1 MDYSE
6 EQDRKEHLEKR
17 KQDNLKQIMED
28 NQNKPKLIQ
37 QQNNQNETDEDTKKG
52 DKGEDKDKEKDKDK
66 PDAEK
71 IIAAKKGQEMMN
83 NVMLLQKAILGF
95 KKSHTNNMLE
105 LATKADKADEQF
117 LQSELQNTQELGNV
131 LMQKQQERMQ
141 GAQTEAD
148 RAYEER
154 VAEYIQR
161 MLQEEQEIKQHLLEN
176 LKNLQ
181 GARQKGLV
189 PHDLIF
195 KLQQE
200 SQQATKKYDQFKDSV
215 KKMNKDIDEKYKD
228 LKKSGQLDKLKGKKE
243 DKEKDK
249 EEDKKEDKQDN
260 KTMNISGLKNVDN
273 SKLDAGDLK
282 DKKEEKKKSF
292 LGL

>member
-1 MDYSE
+1 MDYLE
-6 EQDRKEHLEKR
+6 QQDRKEHLEKR

-28 NQNKPKLIQ
+28 NKNRLKRMQ
-37 QQNNQNETDEDTKKG
+37 QKNNNDETDKNTNKAN
-52 DKGEDKDKEKDKDK
+52 
-66 PDAEK
+66 AEK
-71 IIAAKKGQEMMN
+71 IIKDKTNKQIMYDA
-83 NVMLLQKAILGF
+83 MLLKKAILGF

-117 LQSELQNTQELGNV
+117 LQSELQNIQESGNV

-154 VAEYIQR
+154 VMEYIQR
-161 MLQEEQEIKQHLLEN
+161 MFQEEQEVLQHLFEN

-189 PHDLIF
+189 PGDLIF

-200 SQQATKKYDQFKDSV
+200 SQQATKNYDQFKKRIEKI
-215 KKMNKDIDEKYKD
+215 KKEIEEEY
-228 LKKSGQLDKLKGKKE
+228 SGKK
-243 DKEKDK
+243 KDNNK
-249 EEDKKEDKQDN
+249 TTDDKKEEKQDN
-260 KTMNISGLKNVDN
+260 KLDISCLKNVYN

-282 DKKEEKKKSF
+282 DKKEKKKKSF

>member
-1 MDYSE
+1 MDYLE
-6 EQDRKEHLEKR
+6 QQDRKER
-17 KQDNLKQIMED
+17 
-28 NQNKPKLIQ
+28 
-37 QQNNQNETDEDTKKG
+37 
-52 DKGEDKDKEKDKDK
+52 DKGEDKYKENDKGK
-66 PDAEK
+66 PDAKK
-71 IIAAKKGQEMMN
+71 IIAAKKGQEMTN
-83 NVMLLQKAILGF
+83 NVMLLKKAILGF

-117 LQSELQNTQELGNV
+117 LQSELQNIQESGNV

-154 VAEYIQR
+154 VMEYIQR
-161 MLQEEQEIKQHLLEN
+161 MFQEEQEVLQHLFEN

-189 PHDLIF
+189 PGDLIF

-200 SQQATKKYDQFKDSV
+200 SQQATKKYNQFKDSI

-249 EEDKKEDKQDN
+249 
-260 KTMNISGLKNVDN
+260 
-273 SKLDAGDLK
+273 
-282 DKKEEKKKSF
+282 KEEKKDNKTLDISGIMDNTNGQISQEPLKSF
-292 LGL
+292 NDLNLQKERQSLGIC